1 MHELVRTNNAVLI
14 TAIEALLKGADIPHM
29 VLDQHM
35 SVLEGS
41 LGMLPRRIVVEECC
55 LGDARRLLE
64 EAGLAHELRPLPAG
78 AERDQTDDA
87 VLGGRLR
94 LIQKK
99 RGHRVGH
106 DAILLA
112 SATDA
117 QSGDRVVEFGAGV
130 GAAGLALAVRCPG
143 VTVTLLEIDPELSD
157 IAAQNIVR
165 NGLEQRTRAVTLD
178 VTASADDFAAQG
190 IGPGSADHVLM
201 NPPFNNP
208 ARQNISPDPARRA
221 AHAAGDGILA
231 SWTTAAAWVLHSAGT
246 LTLIWRAD
254 GLDEV
259 LAALS
264 AHALGA
270 HFGGIVVLPVHGR
283 AGAPAIRV
291 VVQARK
297 GSRAPLALLPGL
309 NLTDEAG
316 RPTAEAEAVLRGAE
330 GLPLTSD

>member
-1 MHELVRTNNAVLI
+1 VHELVRTNNAVLI
-14 TAIEALLKGADIPHM
+14 TAIEALLKSADIPHM

-41 LGMLPRRIVVEECC
+41 LGMLPRRIVVDQEYWEI
-55 LGDARRLLE
+55 ARQLLE
-64 EAGLAHELRPLPAG
+64 DAGLAHELRPLSSGPKP
-78 AERDQTDDA
+78 ETTDDA

-94 LIQKK
+94 LRQKK
-99 RGHRVGH
+99 KGHRVGH

-112 SATDA
+112 AATNA
-117 QSGDRVVEFGAGV
+117 QPGDRIIEFGAGV

-143 VTVTLLEIDPELSD
+143 VAVTLLEIDPELSD

-178 VTASADDFAAQG
+178 VTAPADDFAAQG

-208 ARQNISPDPARRA
+208 ARQNVSPDPARRA
-221 AHAAGDGILA
+221 AHAAGGGILA

-259 LAALS
+259 LAAL
-264 AHALGA
+264 GG

-283 AGAPAIRV
+283 ARTPAIRV

-297 GSRAPLALLPGL
+297 GSRAPLVLLPGL
-309 NLTDEAG
+309 NLNDEAG

-330 GLPLTSD
+330 ALSLASD